1 MMMKDDNELVYEVVH
16 GSISSFEVLVDRY
29 QKTVKKVRSRL
40 FIAREQ
46 IRKGL
51 IAN

>member
-1 MMMKDDNELVYEVVH
+1 MTYEE
-16 GSISSFEVLVDRY
+16 IAETTLIP
-29 QKTVKKVRSRL
+29 VKKVRSRL

-51 IAN
+51 IAKGFFEYE